1 MIVSRRARR
10 GGFTLIELLVV
21 IAIIGLLMALLLPAL
36 GMVREAANRMSCANN
51 MKQVGVAILGFE
63 ASNQRFPAN
72 IRSSQ
77 GFRQG
82 WVTTILSNL
91 EKSSVAE
98 LYNYDFGWHNR
109 RIRQRPRPVWRCF
122 SAHRLRIDSKMA
134 IPILLVI
141 RHRGPTRST
150 WRPATTRA
158 SCWCP
163 SGFATLDWLIPT
175 EKVSWRRFEVLAPSR

>member
-1 MIVSRRARR
+1 LWEAFHRIQSQTLTGSPEASGRTLDEMLVKESILVAGKESVMIVSSRARR

-82 WVTTILSNL
+82 WVTTVQLRLWLAQPREFDSNRGQSRYVPVPVVTLPLQGWQPRYRRLSDI
-91 EKSSVAE
+91 VAQ
-98 LYNYDFGWHNR
+98 H
-109 RIRQRPRPVWRCF
+109 
-122 SAHRLRIDSKMA
+122 A
-134 IPILLVI
+134 
-141 RHRGPTRST
+141 
-150 WRPATTRA
+150 
-158 SCWCP
+158 
-163 SGFATLDWLIPT
+163 
-175 EKVSWRRFEVLAPSR
+175 VLSDQ